1 MGVIVILISAS
12 LIVALLFLGAFIW
25 SIRSGQYEDDYTPS
39 VRMLFENKTPQN
51 KSNSQIKNKVDGTRK
66 V

>member
-1 MGVIVILISAS
+1 MQ
-12 LIVALLFLGAFIW
+12 
-25 SIRSGQYEDDYTPS
+25 SGQYEDDYTPS
-39 VRMLFENKTPQN
+39 VRMLFENKTSKN